1 MEIFDKDCLVRLGTC
16 IAPRGVPDNETEEL
30 MEVELTMPE
39 GNVRTENLNIGDILR
54 IPLPT
59 GEIAE
64 AKITPNRRCDVG
76 QGMGKAVTTKVE
88 GGEAGII
95 IDARGRPLV
104 FPDDKKAMRSLL
116 MKWFTALNLY
126 PKQAL
131 EKSIE
136 EAD

>member
-1 MEIFDKDCLVRLGTC
+1 
-16 IAPRGVPDNETEEL
+16 
-30 MEVELTMPE
+30 
-39 GNVRTENLNIGDILR
+39 
-54 IPLPT
+54 PT

-76 QGMGKAVTTKVE
+76 AGTGKSMTTKVE

-104 FPDDKKAMRSLL
+104 FPDDKEAMRRLL
-116 MKWFTALNLY
+116 LQWFTALNLY
-126 PKQAL
+126 PKRAL
-131 EKSIE
+131 EKFIK